1 MTSTKY
7 TVRGTFA
14 FVEEIVEQDSELFMG
29 ILDVDSFYTKIPNQE
44 TINICTNTLFEEQ
57 KVYQKK
63 KLISRYQRIIFYFEW
78 KTLQTS
84 RWSRYA
90 FTVRFDINYFFSCIL
105 LKELITKMSI

>member
-44 TINICTNTLFEEQ
+44 TINICTNTLFENTERAEGLS
-57 KVYQKK
+57 KK
-63 KLISRYQRIIFYFEW
+63 EVNLSLPK
-78 KTLQTS
+78 
-84 RWSRYA
+84 
-90 FTVRFDINYFFSCIL
+90 NYIL
-105 LKELITKMSI
+105 FWMENSTNKPMESLCVHR